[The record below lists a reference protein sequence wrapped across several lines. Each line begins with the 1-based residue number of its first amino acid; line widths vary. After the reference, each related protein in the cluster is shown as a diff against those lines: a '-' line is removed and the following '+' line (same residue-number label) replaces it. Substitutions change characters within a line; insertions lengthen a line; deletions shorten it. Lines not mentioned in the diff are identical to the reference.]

1 MFFSTFSNYETNDD
15 IFLDGKKNL
24 TDSRFRLP
32 HFLLPQ
38 HYTQIP
44 IYLKHHSR
52 TKVQACKTRVPLD
65 NCCHRLLQSEK
76 KTRSRGSFSKSRQ
89 AGAVVITQAAVPA
102 PCSPTPHAVVTRYDV
117 FFWGFL
123 LCLSPFCSYSLLV
136 KLRVASRHSCAQD
149 K

>member
-1 MFFSTFSNYETNDD
+1 MKPTMTFFWVE
-15 IFLDGKKNL
+15 KKNL
-24 TDSRFRLP
+24 TDSRFRLA

-76 KTRSRGSFSKSRQ
+76 KNTVPE
-89 AGAVVITQAAVPA
+89 AVFPKVDKLALLLSLRPL
-102 PCSPTPHAVVTRYDV
+102 
-117 FFWGFL
+117 FL
-123 LCLSPFCSYSLLV
+123 LLVPRRRTLLLHVMMCFLFFFLSLSPFCSYSLLV
-136 KLRVASRHSCAQD
+136 KLRVASRHSCAED

>member
-1 MFFSTFSNYETNDD
+1 MKPTMTFFWVE
-15 IFLDGKKNL
+15 KKNL
-24 TDSRFRLP
+24 TDSRFRLA

-52 TKVQACKTRVPLD
+52 TKVQACKTRGPLD

-76 KTRSRGSFSKSRQ
+76 KKHSSRGSFSKSRQ

-117 FFWGFL
+117 FFVFFL
-123 LCLSPFCSYSLLV
+123 KFVSFLFLFPVSQTQSGISPF
-136 KLRVASRHSCAQD
+136 LR
-149 K
+149 